1 MTPLR
6 EKLSA
11 LVAPRRKAGST
22 TIPEQ
27 RSIETRQQVDE
38 LLRAIHAAD
47 GLERRIDPFDV
58 WLADYALGMR
68 MPVYLLYTKEPWW
81 VFCNMPRHLEKPVTE
96 ILGDKAF
103 EYQQQMRKRYRH
115 FF

>member
-11 LVAPRRKAGST
+11 LIAPRRKAGQAI
-22 TIPEQ
+22 IPEQ

-58 WLADYALGMR
+58 WLADYALSLHV
-68 MPVYLLYTKEPWW
+68 PVYLLYTKEPWW
-81 VFCNMPRHLEKPVTE
+81 VFCNMPKRLELPVTE
-96 ILGDKAF
+96 ILGEKAF
-103 EYQQQMRKRYRH
+103 EYQQQMRRRYRL